1 MTRRLEVA
9 PGVELS
15 FVDEGAGRDV
25 VLLHG
30 VCMSSAFF
38 CRQLG
43 RIDGLRLVAPDFR
56 GHGESS
62 KPLAGHTVR
71 TYAEDLRALVRQLS
85 LSRPV
90 FVGWSMGTM
99 VALEY
104 FAVAGTAEVGGFVIV
119 DQPPSDFKW
128 PGYDFGLFDLE
139 ALDATNQALQTSQ
152 EEEARA
158 FAGLMLKDPR
168 PSDVEFMAGE
178 IMKCP
183 PAIASSILLDQSL
196 RDYRGSYAGL
206 ELPSLVVF
214 GRDAK
219 LTDPAA
225 GEWIAKELAGSR
237 LEIFEESGHCPF
249 YEEPERFN
257 SLLAEFV
264 GSLS

>member
-1 MTRRLEVA
+1 LLALST
-9 PGVELS
+9 GVSLKV
-15 FVDEGAGRDV
+15 VDEGAGRPV

-38 CRQLG
+38 GRQRGHLEG
-43 RIDGLRLVAPDFR
+43 VRIVAPDFR
-56 GHGESS
+56 GHGDSEKVLS
-62 KPLAGHTVR
+62 GHTVR
-71 TYAEDLRALVRQLS
+71 AYAEDLRGLFEVLS
-85 LSRPV
+85 VSRPIL
-90 FVGWSMGTM
+90 VGWSMGSM

-104 FAVAGTAEVGGFVIV
+104 LEMFGSVDVAGLVIV

-128 PGYDFGLFDLE
+128 PGYAFGLFDLAE
-139 ALDATNQALQTSQ
+139 LDQTSQALQTNQ
-152 EEEARA
+152 AEEARA
-158 FAGLMLKDPR
+158 FAELMLKS
-168 PSDVEFMAGE
+168 PSEEDLRFMAAE

-196 RDYRGSYAGL
+196 RDYRSAYAGL
-206 ELPSLVVF
+206 EVPTLVVF

-225 GEWIAKELAGSR
+225 GEWIARELGGAR

-264 GSLS
+264 AGHD